1 MIFGVKCGVPWKS
14 ESFENPAIV
23 WLSLGTNINF
33 RTHIPT
39 GQDLWVSIEQLCLAQ
54 KGFLLGHMMQ
64 NWGVGQKFTSTYWV
78 SLEDFSR
85 YLFEDLFLKTSF
97 WRSLFEDLFLKISF
111 WRSWKS
117 PFEDHFLKILEI
129 SFWRSL
135 FEDLLMKIS
144 F

>member
-14 ESFENPAIV
+14 KSFENPATV

-39 GQDLWVSIEQLCLAQ
+39 GQDLWVESIEQLCLAQ

-64 NWGVGQKFTSTYWV
+64 NWGVGQKFTSTYWD
-78 SLEDFSR
+78 SLKDIWRS
-85 YLFEDLFLKTSF
+85 LFADLFFKISF
-97 WRSLFEDLFLKISF
+97 WRSLIEDLFLKISF
-111 WRSWKS
+111 WISLS
-117 PFEDHFLKILEI
+117 GDLLLKV
-129 SFWRSL
+129 SFWRSPY
-135 FEDLLMKIS
+135 EDLLMKIS